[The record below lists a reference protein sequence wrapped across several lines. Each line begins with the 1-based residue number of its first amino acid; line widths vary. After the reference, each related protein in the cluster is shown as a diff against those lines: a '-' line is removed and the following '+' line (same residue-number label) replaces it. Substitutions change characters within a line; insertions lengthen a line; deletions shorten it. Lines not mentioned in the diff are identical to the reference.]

1 MRAIYRVAAATFHEA
16 WRRRF
21 LNGILVFAV
30 LIIGSSWSLAYLQ
43 PGAELKLLMDIGLG
57 SIRFFGMLI
66 AIFLGVRLISDE
78 IEKRTIHTILAKP
91 VTRTQFLLGK
101 FFGALA
107 TVFSNLVL
115 MSIAFYL
122 ILAVKVPSLVQT
134 GAQATSAVGVSGPVS
149 RELLLATTAQA
160 IGLIF
165 VEMTV
170 VTALAVMASTL
181 FSWIMAAIFSFF
193 IYFVGQMADF
203 FKTLASPERGAG
215 TFSQMLFNLLYVL
228 LPHFENFDL
237 REKILT
243 GTVVPANTML
253 LHVGLG
259 VLYAVLILAVAFLAF
274 MNREV

>member
-1 MRAIYRVAAATFHEA
+1 MQAIYRVAAATFHEA

-21 LNGILVFAV
+21 LNAILVFGV

-43 PGAELKLLMDIGLG
+43 PGAELKLLLDIGLG

-66 AIFLGVRLISDE
+66 AIFLGVRLIADE

-107 TVFSNLVL
+107 TVFSNLAL

-122 ILAVKVPSLVQT
+122 VLAVKAPALVQAGAEAST
-134 GAQATSAVGVSGPVS
+134 GVGASAGIS
-149 RELLLATTAQA
+149 RDLLLSTTAQA

-181 FSWIMAAIFSFF
+181 FSWIMAAVFSFF
-193 IYFVGQMADF
+193 IYFAGQMADF
-203 FKTLASPERGAG
+203 FKTMANPDRGAG
-215 TFSQMLFNLLYVL
+215 TFSQIAFNLLYAI

-243 GTVVPANTML
+243 STVVPADTML
-253 LHVGLG
+253 IHVGLG
-259 VLYAVLILAVAFLAF
+259 VLYAVLIMAVAFLAF